1 MSAKLLWL
9 QGEVNGP
16 AGLGCPG
23 PHAENG
29 NHCAVP
35 GGNPACLGVRLV
47 LPCPIRGRANWLARN
62 WAATEE
68 RRTVARG

>member
-1 MSAKLLWL
+1 VSAKLLWL

-47 LPCPIRGRANWLARN
+47 LPCPIRGRLIWLARN